1 VSWWERP
8 NQAQRAQARP
18 SREGQQ
24 PTAPHMG
31 RMFPEGTG
39 HGSAHG
45 GPWGRGHGG
54 HAWPWGSHGA
64 ALHLQ
69 IGAGVAAVIFSN
81 PRLSLTLSLASPPS
95 PALRSFAAAAIG
107 PRSAGLCS
115 AAAAILPVRAVT
127 PAPGPRFLVPDC
139 LNYSLSPPLCA
150 FCFPLS
156 AFAVLVC
163 RSPFR
168 SVGRRLPCCASSP
181 EAVADC
187 VVPCCCL
194 LSSRGLRV
202 VAGLVRDRAPC
213 SLEAGVGVRLGR
225 NLWRLNVHPWRNFRL
240 LLVARVA
247 VV

>member
-1 VSWWERP
+1 LPVS
-8 NQAQRAQARP
+8 
-18 SREGQQ
+18 GTTVYQ
-24 PTAPHMG
+24 PGSLRVCCTALLL
-31 RMFPEGTG
+31 R
-39 HGSAHG
+39 SV
-45 GPWGRGHGG
+45 R
-54 HAWPWGSHGA
+54 
-64 ALHLQ
+64 ALHVSVPLQ
-69 IGAGVAAVIFSN
+69 RRFS
-81 PRLSLTLSLASPPS
+81 S
-95 PALRSFAAAAIG
+95 
-107 PRSAGLCS
+107 
-115 AAAAILPVRAVT
+115 VRAVT